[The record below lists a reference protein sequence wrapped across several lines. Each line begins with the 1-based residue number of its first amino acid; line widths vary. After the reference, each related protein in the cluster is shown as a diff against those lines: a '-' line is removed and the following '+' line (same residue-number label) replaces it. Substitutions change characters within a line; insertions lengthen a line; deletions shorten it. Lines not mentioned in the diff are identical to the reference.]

1 MPKINQKHSV
11 FGLRRVR
18 YRIDGLTLSPVFH
31 TQIPYA
37 MVQLSAMPIP
47 ITVGDVATFAV
58 PLRCH
63 RFFNKNRRR
72 VTADVNTALV
82 EAECE
87 TGDTNH

>member
-1 MPKINQKHSV
+1 MPKINQKRSF

-37 MVQLSAMPIP
+37 TVQLSDMPLP
-47 ITVGDVATFAV
+47 IMVGDVATFAV

-87 TGDTNH
+87 TGDANH